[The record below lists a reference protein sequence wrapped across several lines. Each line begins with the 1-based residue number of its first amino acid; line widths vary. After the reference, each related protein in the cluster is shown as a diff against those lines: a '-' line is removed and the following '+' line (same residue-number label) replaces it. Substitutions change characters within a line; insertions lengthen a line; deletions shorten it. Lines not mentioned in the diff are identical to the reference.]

1 MDSLA
6 VIKTR
11 LAALAQFSLTGK
23 NVYGNPA
30 WIALLLMAVVPPL
43 GQTGINHY
51 AVGQYEL
58 GFLKF
63 VSVSLSYLLT
73 VLMLPYLPFIFHYQG
88 WLLWFARIAGG
99 PWYFFDI
106 LQALDKTYFESNGFR
121 SPIDFNETI
130 IPGTGGT
137 SETPGGGALNST
149 NARANATAAAAA
161 TGVAAAAADTT
172 IKEAPT
178 FLFNMALVT
187 MIGGSLGVGGQYIS
201 AIFPGEVGTQV
212 GSAISWIG
220 AGTAGFGTLSML
232 GSFLGGSPASLVGAA
247 KLVGGAPT
255 GLPPLSQIIDKIQT
269 GGAKESSENNIV
281 LYVMGFIAFA
291 GISLGVLR
299 SKQ

>member
-11 LAALAQFSLTGK
+11 LAALAQFSLAGK
-23 NVYGNPA
+23 NIYGNPA
-30 WIALLLMAVVPPL
+30 WIALLLMALIPPL

-99 PWYFFDI
+99 PWYFYDI
-106 LQALDKTYFESNGFR
+106 MQALDKTYFESNGFR
-121 SPIDFNETI
+121 SPINFNETI

-149 NARANATAAAAA
+149 NARANAKGAAAA
-161 TGVAAAAADTT
+161 TDTT

-187 MIGGSLGVGGQYIS
+187 MIGGSLGVSGQYIS

-232 GSFLGGSPASLVGAA
+232 GSFLGASPAAVVAPALM
-247 KLVGGAPT
+247 GGAQT